1 MSEGLFLPEPEGG
14 GFVKPD
20 FGEKMRRWFQAAVCP
35 ACFTAAHGEQVP
47 ADPATPGA
55 LGGAAKAPAHMV
67 ASPGLASPWRDSL
80 KTLTLNR
87 FPLVI
92 RSLTGFSC
100 LFSTGSC
107 PGLSVCISHI
117 LDVET

>member
-55 LGGAAKAPAHMV
+55 LGGGRPRLLLFFLQAKATVPA
-67 ASPGLASPWRDSL
+67 
-80 KTLTLNR
+80 
-87 FPLVI
+87 
-92 RSLTGFSC
+92 
-100 LFSTGSC
+100 
-107 PGLSVCISHI
+107 LSAGR
-117 LDVET
+117 